1 MHDYCIP
8 SNLCML
14 PQTQAEQY
22 AITITALVGKL
33 LTVMDRY
40 QQLTDENEA
49 LKQNLQSITDIPAN
63 GTENQGN

>member
-8 SNLCML
+8 SNLYML

-22 AITITALVGKL
+22 AITIAALEGKL
-33 LTVMDRY
+33 LIVMDRY

-49 LKQNLQSITDIPAN
+49 LKQNLQSITDIPAK

>member
-1 MHDYCIP
+1 
-8 SNLCML
+8 ML

-22 AITITALVGKL
+22 AITIAALEGKL

-40 QQLTDENEA
+40 QQMTDENEA

-63 GTENQGN
+63 STENQGN